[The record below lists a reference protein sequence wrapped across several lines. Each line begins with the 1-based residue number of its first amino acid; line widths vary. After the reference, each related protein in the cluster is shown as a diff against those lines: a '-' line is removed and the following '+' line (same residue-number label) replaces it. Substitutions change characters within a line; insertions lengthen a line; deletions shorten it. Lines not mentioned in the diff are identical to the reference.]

1 MFFAKGY
8 YLRKICTIY
17 STFPYLA
24 ILPFLGKLKRSS
36 WDLCYS
42 ICKLHQETIL
52 RSVFLIEYQIMD
64 CWKKKNTLLLKND
77 DKANINKATLVKRW
91 RFPEIIRWFFKFFL
105 KIISK
110 YFTGIF
116 SFVRN
121 VIPTVMPYGNLSRLY
136 KMLCSRKVNKSKITC
151 YMNS

>member
-1 MFFAKGY
+1 MFFAQAY
-8 YLRKICTIY
+8 YLRKICAIY

-36 WDLCYS
+36 WDLCYT
-42 ICKLHQETIL
+42 IYKLHQETIL
-52 RSVFLIEYQIMD
+52 QRVFNRISNHGLL
-64 CWKKKNTLLLKND
+64 KKKLLFFWKMMITQISIKLHF
-77 DKANINKATLVKRW
+77 VKIW
-91 RFPEIIRWFFKFFL
+91 RFPEIIRWFFFFFL

-121 VIPTVMPYGNLSRLY
+121 VIPKMMPYGNLSRLY
-136 KMLCSRKVNKSKITC
+136 KMLCSRKVNRSKTTC